1 MSIYIVQGP
10 RILGCWGR
18 GRHRAPGK
26 AHPADPSASAPR
38 FCPPGPRAPPQ
49 VFTFC
54 SRGRT
59 KRENNKNATMRS
71 DPRCA
76 LCGPRG
82 AGALWALKK
91 GLRRGHGRL
100 YLARSCTLATATAT
114 ATTAAQRGREQSREA
129 PRRRRHR
136 RAQAGPGGATRPRSP
151 RGPGSPCWPLRVTAA
166 PATPRTESQESRKAS
181 AAEWPGLP
189 F

>member
-10 RILGCWGR
+10 RILGCRGR
-18 GRHRAPGK
+18 GRHGTPGK
-26 AHPADPSASAPR
+26 AHPVDPSASAPR
-38 FCPPGPRAPPQ
+38 LCPPGPRAPPQ

-91 GLRRGHGRL
+91 GPRRGRGRP
-100 YLARSCTLATATAT
+100 YLARSCTSATA
-114 ATTAAQRGREQSREA
+114 AAQPGRVQSREA
-129 PRRRRHR
+129 PRRRRWR
-136 RAQAGPGGATRPRSP
+136 RAQAGPGGATPPRSP
-151 RGPGSPCWPLRVTAA
+151 RDPGPR
-166 PATPRTESQESRKAS
+166 
-181 AAEWPGLP
+181 PGLP
-189 F
+189 LPATLSARSSAQQSGLDSRLPC

>member
-18 GRHRAPGK
+18 GRHRTPGK
-26 AHPADPSASAPR
+26 AHPAGPSASAPR

-59 KRENNKNATMRS
+59 KRENNKNATTRS

-91 GLRRGHGRL
+91 GLRRGHGRP
-100 YLARSCTLATATAT
+100 YLARSCTLATA
-114 ATTAAQRGREQSREA
+114 AAQPGRVQSREA
-129 PRRRRHR
+129 PRRRRG
-136 RAQAGPGGATRPRSP
+136 AQAGPEGATPPRSP
-151 RGPGSPCWPLRVTAA
+151 RDPGR
-166 PATPRTESQESRKAS
+166 R
-181 AAEWPGLP
+181 PGLP
-189 F
+189 LLATLCDRSS